1 MNINNYIQKKTQMVN
16 QLHIAPESVPILCTL
31 NWAMVRTLAHCAT
44 GRTDICLMLFCFM
57 LLENHYEK
65 DFDCSVISLLHFRL
79 YILRS
84 QTCRA
89 MCVNIIK

>member
-1 MNINNYIQKKTQMVN
+1 MNINGYIQNKTQMVH
-16 QLHIAPESVPILCTL
+16 QLYISWVSIYIVNTDLDTGKDPGSQCIGTLFSV
-31 NWAMVRTLAHCAT
+31 AT

-79 YILRS
+79 CIHI
-84 QTCRA
+84 A
-89 MCVNIIK
+89 M